1 MKNKQVFAALLSKGY
16 FPRELPPAFRT
27 LDFGAHADDLITE
40 WEASKLF
47 KRPTVEKK
55 VRGRKKANCYTYKME
70 AAEAEAISKPK
81 KGYERRVIHITHPI
95 PQSLLAAEIAHGWKS
110 VQTWLSRQ
118 TYSLDVVEISDKYER
133 GVKEIS
139 FLAHQEKIAY
149 LHSASDWLVSTDITR
164 FYPSIYTHSIPWA
177 AYGKEKV
184 KANLVLYDGS
194 LGDRLDVLVRACNRN
209 QTIGIPIGPETSRII
224 AEVISARIDVE
235 FSTRNSQVPSARVD
249 RLQDDWQV
257 GAKSLAEAESILAS
271 ISKIYGD
278 FGLEINGSKTNI
290 ERINLTR
297 DLDWK
302 IELSNFLSHR
312 PGMMK
317 GSRLRAFIDL
327 ATKYQSG
334 ANTASVANYAL
345 AVLEG
350 QAFED
355 DDVPI
360 VESFLL
366 RLAFTSPGSLDRVC
380 RIILSLNHYTRK
392 ISKKRVADR
401 CVELIDYNLEK
412 NHGFELLWL
421 LTTLRG
427 LKRPVALKRL
437 CQAAPYL
444 QNSSIILTLLDIRS
458 KGLGVGKLPTD
469 TWTDNATP
477 DRVRTDWSWL
487 YAYEGIRHGWIQD
500 KHNLMAGPFFEPM
513 KKRDITFYDPA
524 RNVVTSLAAR
534 RKAMQLRK
542 RQISEMRKMLRSLR
556 GHVFWDYW

>member
-1 MKNKQVFAALLSKGY
+1 MKNSQIFSALLSKGY

-27 LDFGAHADDLITE
+27 SDFGSHGDSIIAD

-47 KRPTVEKK
+47 KRIVVDKK
-55 VRGRKKANCYTYKME
+55 IQGKKKANCYTYKINPT
-70 AAEAEAISKPK
+70 EAEAISKPK
-81 KGYERRVIHITHPI
+81 KGYERRVLHITHPI
-95 PQSLLAAEIAHGWKS
+95 PQSLLAAEIAQGWKS

-118 TYSLDVVEISDKYER
+118 TYSLDVVEISSKYER
-133 GVKEIS
+133 GIKEIS
-139 FLAHQEKIAY
+139 FPAHHEKIAY

-184 KANLVLYDGS
+184 KSNLNFYSGS
-194 LGDRLDVLVRACNRN
+194 LADRIDLLVRACNRN
-209 QTIGIPIGPETSRII
+209 QTIGVPIGPESSRII
-224 AEVISARIDVE
+224 AEIISARIDVE
-235 FSTRNSQVPSARVD
+235 FSASKCKIPKERID

-257 GAKSLAEAESILAS
+257 GAKSLTEAESILAE
-271 ISKIYGD
+271 ISKIYGS

-312 PGMMK
+312 PGMMR
-317 GSRLRAFIDL
+317 GGRLRAFIDSV
-327 ATKYQSG
+327 TKYQSE

-350 QAFED
+350 QAFD
-355 DDVPI
+355 DNDVPI
-360 VESFLL
+360 VKSFLL

-380 RIILSLNHYTRK
+380 RVILSLNHYTKK

-412 NHGFELLWL
+412 SHGFELLWL

-427 LKRPVALKRL
+427 LGRPINLKLL
-437 CQAAPYL
+437 CEAAPYL
-444 QNSSIILTLLDIRS
+444 QNSSIILTLLDMS
-458 KGLGVGKLPTD
+458 VKGLGVGRLPTG
-469 TWTDNATP
+469 TWTDNATH
-477 DRVRTDWSWL
+477 DRVKTDWTWL
-487 YAYEGIRHGWIQD
+487 YAYEGIRHGWLQD
-500 KHNLMAGPFFEPM
+500 KYNLMNGPFFEPLQ
-513 KKRDITFYDPA
+513 RRSIAFYDPA

-534 RKAMQLRK
+534 RKAMQLRR
-542 RQISEMRKMLRSLR
+542 RQVSEMRKMLQSLR
-556 GHVFWDYW
+556 GHAFWGYW